1 MSLYGL
7 RLRHRDAPTEEQVGI
22 AAQSCRN
29 CHTCQAPA
37 ESSMCPQLSMLLPCY
52 LQRGFVNSNEAQS
65 HTAACCLSSCLAAL
79 AGYCRQTTRVL
90 LPIAHLLLCCDSS
103 RLTVRGINAS
113 GLDSC
118 HEILWQLFTN
128 RRCRLELLQSSAPPQ
143 PPVCCA
149 DLLPGSHPEAAAS
162 GGHAAH
168 LLAAAH
174 RQHST
179 SAVQLPAVV
188 SPGPGARPV
197 AHRLPGGVSE
207 VQLQAQQ
214 LAPAPRVQVRCWCAL
229 HTKTSGCCTMLSSR
243 PVTPALA

>member
-37 ESSMCPQLSMLLPCY
+37 ESSMCPQLSMLFPCY
-52 LQRGFVNSNEAQS
+52 LQRGILNSDEAQS
-65 HTAACCLSSCLAAL
+65 HRAACCLSSCLTAL
-79 AGYCRQTTRVL
+79 ADYCWQTARVSL
-90 LPIAHLLLCCDSS
+90 LIAPLLLCCDSA
-103 RLTVRGINAS
+103 RPTVRGINAS

-118 HEILWQLFTN
+118 HKVICQLFIN
-128 RRCRLELLQSSAPPQ
+128 RRCRRQLLQSCAPPQ
-143 PPVCCA
+143 PPVCRA
-149 DLLPGSHPEAAAS
+149 EPLPGSHPEAAAA

-188 SPGPGARPV
+188 PSGPGAGPV

-214 LAPAPRVQVRCWCAL
+214 LAPAPRVQVQCWCAL
-229 HTKTSGCCTMLSSR
+229 HTETSGCCTLHTSK